1 MVHIKVNSQAN
12 KQKERTSVQEKED
25 RIMRHKIQTTKPQ
38 QFIDIT
44 NKVADEVKNSNVR
57 DGIAVIFVPHTT
69 AGVTINENADPDVVR
84 DIISAFDETY
94 PVYGEYLHFEGNS
107 HAHIKASLMG
117 SSCTVIIMEGK
128 LMLGTWQGIYF
139 CEFDGP
145 RSREF
150 YVKIIRG

>member
-1 MVHIKVNSQAN
+1 
-12 KQKERTSVQEKED
+12 
-25 RIMRHKIQTTKPQ
+25 MRYKIQTTKQQ

-44 NKVADEVKNSNVR
+44 DKVVEEVKKNSVR
-57 DGIAVIFVPHTT
+57 EGIAVIYVPHTT

-84 DIISAFDETY
+84 DMLSALDKTY
-94 PVYGEYLHFEGNS
+94 PVHGEYLHIEGNS

-117 SSCTVIIMEGK
+117 SSRTVIIQDGK
-128 LMLGTWQGIYF
+128 LLLGTWQGIYF

-145 RSREF
+145 RNREF